1 MEVGY
6 ARVST
11 QDQDPA
17 LQLDALER
25 AGCERI
31 YRETASG
38 AQRDRP
44 ELKAALDYMRDGDTL
59 VVWRLDRL
67 ARSMK
72 QLIETVEDLE
82 ARGVG
87 FRSLTESIDTTTA
100 GGRLV
105 FHIFGALAE
114 FERSIIRD
122 RTRAGLAA
130 ARARGRTGGRPPVL
144 KDSDRAAALALLC
157 DADIPVK
164 EVARRLG
171 ISQAA
176 LYQHF
181 PGGRGA
187 VLADTEQVQSRPAA
201 SAGRRSAVRPAQG

>member
-1 MEVGY
+1 MLVGY

-17 LQLDALER
+17 LQLDALKQ
-25 AGCERI
+25 AGCDRVST
-31 YRETASG
+31 ETASG
-38 AQRDRP
+38 AHRDRP
-44 ELKAALDYMRDGDTL
+44 ELKAVLDYMRSSDTL
-59 VVWRLDRL
+59 IVWRLDRL

-82 ARGVG
+82 GREVG
-87 FRSLTESIDTTTA
+87 FRSLTESIDTTTP
-100 GGRLV
+100 GGKLV

-114 FERSIIRD
+114 FERSIIQD

-144 KDSDRAAALALLC
+144 DEKDKAAGLALLR
-157 DADIPVK
+157 DPSIPVK

-171 ISQAA
+171 ISVAA
-176 LYQHF
+176 LCHHF

-187 VLADTEQVQSRPAA
+187 VLENGTTKT
-201 SAGRRSAVRPAQG
+201 